1 MQTYLELQE
10 FCKLVHLNED
20 VVKGMMANG
29 ALNFKEEEGKNLYRS
44 KPRNF

>member
-20 VVKGMMANG
+20 VVKGMMAMV
-29 ALNFKEEEGKNLYRS
+29 L
-44 KPRNF
+44 

>member
-29 ALNFKEEEGKNLYRS
+29 ALNFKEEVG
-44 KPRNF
+44 